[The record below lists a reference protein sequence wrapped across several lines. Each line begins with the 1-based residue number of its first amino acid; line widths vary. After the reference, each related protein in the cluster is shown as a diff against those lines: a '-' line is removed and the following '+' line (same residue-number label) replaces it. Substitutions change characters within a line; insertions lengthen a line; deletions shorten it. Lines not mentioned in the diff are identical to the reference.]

1 VAPGLHRFFIP
12 LGIKKIAVRLWG
24 GGGAGDQ
31 CGGSPDNFNPAGGGG
46 GGFSSCNISVT
57 PNSSIYVLVA
67 GGAFGTTNIDYVDL
81 GGESKWSRAE
91 QRLALFFPFLFCIER
106 HDTLST
112 SIRL

>member
-1 VAPGLHRFFIP
+1 
-12 LGIKKIAVRLWG
+12 VRLWG

-67 GGAFGTTNIDYVDL
+67 GGAYGTTKIDYVDL
-81 GGESKWSRAE
+81 GGK
-91 QRLALFFPFLFCIER
+91 CN
-106 HDTLST
+106 
-112 SIRL
+112 